1 MTVDTTQHPRQY
13 LVLLAILTTVAFLAG
28 CRSSPSF
35 YQSRPNLDQSKLSNI
50 EVCGAAITPTTS
62 GHTWDSLPAMQ
73 NRVLEAKRRGLNV
86 SNCVDLVRNGKNKAA
101 THQSNTATRI
111 VPNPPA
117 NQSDQYVCTLALSSA
132 GYWERGAHYQDW
144 VREAQRRNISEDD
157 CRQTLNHKTRLA
169 SSNIIKA
176 TSQSNSNSFSLV
188 SDKTLCSIAVTSPT
202 KPLAWEVTSQWR
214 SYTEMAK
221 RRGLT
226 LKSCA
231 ILLGRTWFGDGQ
243 DEAALNSKSQLATGN
258 PPSISSITNKNAVAV
273 IIGNRNYKGRIP
285 KVDYAK
291 NDADAFM
298 KFVTGR
304 LGYDPE
310 NIIDLRDAT
319 KAELE
324 TAFGNTITH
333 EGKLW
338 RYLHPKG
345 KSDITVYYSGHGV
358 PGLKDRRSYLLP
370 VDADPESPEIN
381 GYSLDTL
388 FGNLGK
394 LKARSVT
401 VYLDACFSGDSSG
414 GALTRSASGITIKAR
429 LPKAGKGMTVITAAQ
444 SDQLASW
451 DHKAKHGLFT
461 RHLLD
466 ALQGAA
472 DIGEYGN
479 KDGQINIAETR
490 AYLDEHLTR
499 QARRDYG
506 RVQNAWIKGGNKTV
520 LATTE

>member
-1 MTVDTTQHPRQY
+1 
-13 LVLLAILTTVAFLAG
+13 
-28 CRSSPSF
+28 
-35 YQSRPNLDQSKLSNI
+35 
-50 EVCGAAITPTTS
+50 
-62 GHTWDSLPAMQ
+62 
-73 NRVLEAKRRGLNV
+73 
-86 SNCVDLVRNGKNKAA
+86 
-101 THQSNTATRI
+101 
-111 VPNPPA
+111 
-117 NQSDQYVCTLALSSA
+117 
-132 GYWERGAHYQDW
+132 
-144 VREAQRRNISEDD
+144 
-157 CRQTLNHKTRLA
+157 
-169 SSNIIKA
+169 
-176 TSQSNSNSFSLV
+176 
-188 SDKTLCSIAVTSPT
+188 
-202 KPLAWEVTSQWR
+202 
-214 SYTEMAK
+214 MAK